1 MSFADD
7 FYDLLFEISSE
18 DRHKLLIYLHGES
31 ANLTNISKNIGLN
44 LPETRRHVTRLTE
57 VDLIKRNSDSSYSL
71 TNFGKIIL
79 EQIDEIAF
87 FTKHKEYFQSH
98 NVDRIPRE
106 FKKRLG
112 ELSNSE
118 YEHNILNYIRKMEI
132 VIKEAEEEVWLL
144 VNQFPLNHLSLIVEA
159 IERGVRIKII
169 EPINRLINPDL
180 EAMAPEETLALDRM
194 KTTPLLEQKMLEEMN
209 VFMYLSEKNCVLD
222 FPTLEGKNDYIGF
235 VSRDEKTLKWGRD
248 LFQYYWER
256 SEPRTLITPLLIA
269 EKTQPVSAIE
279 KPNQIVVVGRERP
292 EYDAQAIQ
300 DAVDNYDEVILK
312 GRFNIGTSTITVKR
326 STHIRGE
333 GRKNDIPDTKVY
345 KKGWNFPFLSQEF
358 LVVIGGDDIDVTIEN
373 IHIENFNGTCISNR
387 YGNSVTI
394 RKNRITLE
402 SGLGRGLSFGNWGDH
417 VVGITSGGESMDQ
430 GSFPGG
436 ILIEDNHLDFGVSF
450 ARGGFISNKGFENSP
465 DYRPDLHKHE
475 AAVCLGLLLNRNLGN
490 VVVRNNVIR
499 NMNSR
504 GILVADNWASADI
517 SIVNNTI
524 ISEVFGS
531 YPYNSPMAGVGI
543 LIQSAWTEPR
553 SGGIVE
559 VADNKIICE
568 KVNYSGI
575 VVHGPA
581 MYQDGAGKLEEC
593 IIRDNEI
600 TLEDGYIGVQ
610 IRKSDSTTVENNKIS
625 GKAYYGLQISGMKDR
640 GGIDLASH
648 GNIFKEN
655 DLEKLVIKEPDN
667 YSDSNVNG
675 YTFTG
680 AEGKSKPA
688 HIWINPYT
696 SHNVIQL
703 EVGQTVIDEGKN
715 TQITRL

>member
-1 MSFADD
+1 MSFADN
-7 FYDLLFEISSE
+7 FYDLLFEVSSE
-18 DRHKLLIYLHGES
+18 DRHKLLLYLNGES
-31 ANLTNISKNIGLN
+31 ANLTNISRNIGLN
-44 LPETRRHVTRLTE
+44 LPETRRHVTRLIE
-57 VDLIKRNSDSSYSL
+57 VDLIERNPNSSYSI

-87 FTKHKEYFQSH
+87 FTNHKDYFQSH
-98 NVDRIPRE
+98 NVDSIPRE

-118 YEHNILNYIRKMEI
+118 YENNILNYIRKMEN

-144 VNQFPLNHLSLIVEA
+144 VDQFPLNHLSLIIEA

-169 EPINRLINPDL
+169 EPINRLFNPDL

-194 KTTPLLEQKMLEEMN
+194 KTTPLLEQKMLEEIN
-209 VFMYLSEKNCVLD
+209 VFMCLSEKNCVLD

-235 VSRDEKTLKWGRD
+235 VSRDEKALKWGRD

-256 SEPRTLITPLLIA
+256 SEPRTLITPSLMA
-269 EKTQPVSAIE
+269 ERTRPVSAAE
-279 KPNQIVVVGRERP
+279 KSNQIVVVGRERP
-292 EYDAQAIQ
+292 EYDAQALQ
-300 DAVDNYDEVILK
+300 DAVDNYDEVILM

-326 STHIRGE
+326 SVHVRGE
-333 GRKNDIPDTKVY
+333 GRTNDVPDTKVY

-358 LVVIGGDDIDVTIEN
+358 LLTVGGDDIDVTIEN

-387 YGNSVTI
+387 HGNSVTI

-417 VVGITSGGESMDQ
+417 VVGITSGGESMDK

-436 ILIEDNHLDFGVSF
+436 ILIEDNYLDFGVSF

-465 DYRPDLHKHE
+465 DYRPDLQKHE
-475 AAVCLGLLLNRNLGN
+475 AAVCVGILLNRNLGN

-504 GILVADNWASADI
+504 GILVADNWASSDI
-517 SIVNNTI
+517 SIIKNTI
-524 ISEVFGS
+524 ISEVFGA

-543 LIQSAWTEPR
+543 FIQNAWTEPR
-553 SGGIVE
+553 SGGRVE
-559 VADNKIICE
+559 VADNKIVCT

-593 IIRDNEI
+593 IVRDNEI
-600 TLEDGYIGVQ
+600 ELEDGYIGVQ
-610 IRKSDSTTVENNKIS
+610 IRKSDSTIVKNNKVS
-625 GKAYYGLQISGMKDR
+625 GRVYYGLLISGSKNR
-640 GGIDLASH
+640 GGIDLTSH

-655 DLEKLVIKEPDN
+655 DLEKLVIKEPDD
-667 YSDSNVNG
+667 YSDGNVNG

-680 AEGKSKPA
+680 EEGKSRPA
-688 HIWINPYT
+688 HVWLTPYA

-703 EVGQTVIDEGKN
+703 EAGQTIIDEGKN
-715 TQITRL
+715 TQTKRL